1 MELYAIG
8 HMRVMQ
14 RLVVALIALI
24 VVLWSA
30 LAAWAYW
37 PGEPEVPVARLA
49 STADRFVE
57 VDGLQ
62 LRYRTWGERGTGRPE
77 LLLIHGFANSLQ
89 SFRLLAPRLAAC
101 CHVVAIDLPGYG
113 LSAKPVAHDYH
124 NGPQAA
130 AMVAAARALGMH
142 HVVYVGHSLGGAI
155 ALQAAV
161 RDPEAAGLV
170 LMNPGIL
177 TTGVPKI
184 VQLPLPPLPRMSAK
198 MFGSREFRS
207 EFLRKSY
214 VDPSLVTPQV
224 VDELMLGARSEGYM
238 EGMTSLMKQY
248 AEGEE
253 ITLAARVRVPTLIPW
268 GDQDRNKLRSEADDL
283 QRLIA
288 GAELVRFSNAGHYVH
303 EEAAAGVATAI
314 ETWLARAVVPGLSA
328 PTTAAVAAV
337 TAS

>member
-1 MELYAIG
+1 MELYAIA
-8 HMRVMQ
+8 HMRVMK
-14 RLVVALIALI
+14 RTVVALIALI
-24 VVLWSA
+24 VVLWGA

-49 STADRFVE
+49 TAEDRFVE
-57 VDGLQ
+57 VEGLQ
-62 LRYRTWGERGTGRPE
+62 LRYRSWGEPGAGRPE

-113 LSAKPVAHDYH
+113 LSAKPVEHDYH

-130 AMVAAARALGMH
+130 VMVAAAHALGMQ

-161 RDPEAAGLV
+161 RDPQAAGLV

-177 TTGVPKI
+177 TTGVPRI

-198 MFGSREFRS
+198 MFGSREFRG

-224 VDELMLGARSEGYM
+224 VDDLMLGARSEGYM

-253 ITLAARVRVPTLIPW
+253 IALAARVRVPTLIPW

-283 QRLIA
+283 QRLVA
-288 GAELVRFSNAGHYVH
+288 GSELVRFPNAGHYVH
-303 EEAAAGVATAI
+303 EEAAEGVARAI
-314 ETWLARAVVPGLSA
+314 ESWLARAVVPRLATPA
-328 PTTAAVAAV
+328 PAPAQVAA
-337 TAS
+337 S